1 VQVEKRALVRFAR
14 FTTLRDKQV
23 TPREVSI
30 VLDRDGNN
38 NVPVVMRGVIVP
50 CIVVHAGWHALAL
63 RRRARGRR
71 ALRRSFVVCAASMC
85 AASSVVVSAGS
96 PCASSSCTGG
106 GMHGRCVVVL
116 GSCSGSSRAAPSLIV
131 CCVVVCCVI
140 GRCAR
145 GVIVP
150 WVVVGVGGRAL
161 GHRAHRVVC
170 MDAESSCGASP
181 FASSCTGSLCAESPF
196 AASCAGSS
204 FAGSSCAR
212 GGTRWVL
219 VRGVVAREGS
229 WGGSDD
235 GRNAY
240 ASLMNAHAKI
250 GGEGGSVDG
259 ARGNRVAHPRSTAHP

>member
-1 VQVEKRALVRFAR
+1 MFLLSCTGSSCPASSCTQGGTHGRCVVVLGVVVR
-14 FTTLRDKQV
+14 
-23 TPREVSI
+23 
-30 VLDRDGNN
+30 
-38 NVPVVMRGVIVP
+38 
-50 CIVVHAGWHALAL
+50 C
-63 RRRARGRR
+63 
-71 ALRRSFVVCAASMC
+71 VVCAASMC

-96 PCASSSCTGG
+96 PCALSSCTGG

-116 GSCSGSSRAAPSLIV
+116 GSCSGSSRAAPSLVV

-145 GVIVP
+145 GVFVP
-150 WVVVGVGGRAL
+150 WVVVGVGGRTL
-161 GHRAHRVVC
+161 GHRVHGVVR
-170 MDAESSCGASP
+170 MDAEPSCGASP
-181 FASSCTGSLCAESPF
+181 FASSCTGSPF

-240 ASLMNAHAKI
+240 ASLTNAHAKI
-250 GGEGGSVDG
+250 GGRGVAWM
-259 ARGNRVAHPRSTAHP
+259 ARGETELRTRGPRRTPDPFLRPPPAPLLWGRHVYRGLHSNP

>member
-1 VQVEKRALVRFAR
+1 MFLSSCA
-14 FTTLRDKQV
+14 
-23 TPREVSI
+23 VSSCPASSCTQGGTHGRCVV
-30 VLDRDGNN
+30 VLG
-38 NVPVVMRGVIVP
+38 G
-50 CIVVHAGWHALAL
+50 
-63 RRRARGRR
+63 R

-116 GSCSGSSRAAPSLIV
+116 GSCSGSPRAAPYLV
-131 CCVVVCCVI
+131 VRRVVVCCVI

-145 GVIVP
+145 GVVVP

-161 GHRAHRVVC
+161 GHRAHGVIC

-204 FAGSSCAR
+204 FAGSSSAR
-212 GGTRWVL
+212 GVHY
-219 VRGVVAREGS
+219 GS
-229 WGGSDD
+229 WCVGSWRAR
-235 GRNAY
+235 GC
-240 ASLMNAHAKI
+240 
-250 GGEGGSVDG
+250 GEGVMMGG
-259 ARGNRVAHPRSTAHP
+259 TPMRA

>member
-30 VLDRDGNN
+30 VLDRDRNN

-50 CIVVHAGWHALAL
+50 CIVVHAGWHA
-63 RRRARGRR
+63 R

-161 GHRAHRVVC
+161 GHRAHRVVR

-204 FAGSSCAR
+204 FAGSSSAR
-212 GGTRWVL
+212 GVHD
-219 VRGVVAREGS
+219 GS
-229 WGGSDD
+229 WCVGSWRAR
-235 GRNAY
+235 GR
-240 ASLMNAHAKI
+240 
-250 GGEGGSVDG
+250 GEGAMMGG
-259 ARGNRVAHPRSTAHP
+259 TPMRA